1 MSRGRRG
8 LVGEAAPAGRAAYFA
23 TSVVSKLY
31 MSGR

>member
-1 MSRGRRG
+1 MSARRRG
-8 LVGEAAPAGRAAYFA
+8 LDEEAAPAGRAGYFA

>member
-1 MSRGRRG
+1 MSDRWGG
-8 LVGEAAPAGRAAYFA
+8 LDGEAAPAGQAGYFA